1 MNSEELDDSNLQ
13 NEIEKIEYEMN
24 AISPDGDIRNEFIE
38 ARNAEN
44 IKKLIMSLE
53 VAHKLIKQHA
63 KIHLIQHAN
72 ITALYASQQKQK
84 KILIGMGIC
93 IVGLAIK
100 TIFF

>member
-1 MNSEELDDSNLQ
+1 MNPEELDNSNLQ
-13 NEIEKIEYEMN
+13 NEIDKIEYEMN
-24 AISPDGDIRNEFIE
+24 AISSEGDVRNEFIE

-63 KIHLIQHAN
+63 QIHLIQHAN
-72 ITALYASQQKQK
+72 INALYKKQQTQK
-84 KILIGMGIC
+84 KILIGMSIC
-93 IVGLAIK
+93 IVGLAVK